1 MLSPIIPFAIPLVL
15 ALMIWK
21 KSVSHLFENNP
32 GLYILAFGMVNTKIT
47 NKLVVSISVFN
58 KEILLLVREQ

>member
-21 KSVSHLFENNP
+21 KSISQLFEKNP

-47 NKLVVSISVFN
+47 NKLVVSIFR
-58 KEILLLVREQ
+58 I

>member
-21 KSVSHLFENNP
+21 KSISQLFEMNP

-47 NKLVVSISVFN
+47 NKLVVSIFRIY
-58 KEILLLVREQ
+58 KEISFQMQK